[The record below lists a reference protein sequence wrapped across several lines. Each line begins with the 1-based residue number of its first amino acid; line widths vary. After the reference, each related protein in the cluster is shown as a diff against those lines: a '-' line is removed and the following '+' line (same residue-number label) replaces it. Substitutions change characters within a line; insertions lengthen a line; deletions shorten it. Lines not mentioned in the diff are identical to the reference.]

1 MKNYE
6 HPEYLI
12 LHELQNL
19 QEEHPDISK
28 LNELVE
34 RLENIINENAISMY
48 QHANLYA
55 LLGRKD
61 DLRPDTKEKITKLLN
76 IAKDHCE
83 QN

>member
-19 QEEHPDISK
+19 QEEYPDIPK
-28 LNELVE
+28 IKELVD
-34 RLENIINENAISMY
+34 RLETIINENAIAMY

-61 DLRPDTKEKITKLLN
+61 DLRADTKEKIVNLLDV
-76 IAKDHCE
+76 AQDYCKKS
-83 QN
+83 